1 LAIYN
6 DRELQLYG
14 HLELL
19 ARQAVEGFITGLH
32 KSPFHGFSVE
42 FSEHRQ
48 YNPGESTRFIDWKL
62 YGRTDKLFVKRFEE
76 ETNLRCQ
83 ILIDNSSSMYFPYD
97 DSREFISKSK
107 TNYALFAS
115 AVILYLLKLQ
125 RDAFGLTVFSDQ
137 IEFHSGARST
147 TQHHRFILNQLEDIA
162 QKAGPDVRK
171 STSVVKTLHD
181 IAERIHRRSLVIL
194 FSDMFEQEG
203 SIDEIVD
210 ALMHLRHN
218 KHEIIVFHVT
228 DTSKEIEL
236 KYENRPYKFIDMEDS
251 SQFILNPNEIR
262 DAYEKRLRKHFEEI
276 HSRCSAAMI
285 DMVEMDIMAKPESII
300 KPYLTK
306 RSKMVK

>member
-6 DRELQLYG
+6 DREIQLYG

-48 YNPGESTRFIDWKL
+48 YNPGESTKFIDWKL

-83 ILIDNSSSMYFPYD
+83 ILIDNSSSMYFPFD
-97 DSREFISKSK
+97 ETRNFVSKCK

-125 RDAFGLTVFSDQ
+125 RDAFGLTVFSDVT
-137 IEFHSGARST
+137 EFHTGARST
-147 TQHHRFILNQLEDIA
+147 TQHQRYIINQLEA
-162 QKAGPDVRK
+162 LAASAGPDARK
-171 STSVVKTLHD
+171 STSVVKTIHD
-181 IAERIHRRSLVIL
+181 IADRIHRRSMVIL
-194 FSDMFEQEG
+194 FSDMFENE
-203 SIDEIVD
+203 SSVDDLID
-210 ALMHLRHN
+210 ALQHMRHN
-218 KHEIIVFHVT
+218 KHEVIVFHVT
-228 DTSKEIEL
+228 DKSREIEL
-236 KYENRPYKFIDMEDS
+236 KYDNRPYKFVDMEDDS
-251 SQFILNPNEIR
+251 HLILNPNEIR
-262 DAYEKRLRKHFEEI
+262 EAYQKKMTGMFEEI
-276 HSRCSAAMI
+276 RSRCAAALI
-285 DMVEMDIMAKPESII
+285 DVVEMDIMSPPENII

-306 RSKMVK
+306 RNKMV